1 MGSRLRQVVQVVKEG
16 ALALVIVQG
25 RDTLNKMT
33 ENDRDY
39 YLSQP
44 SKNGSIASSKNE
56 KCYIARLG
64 VIRIV

>member
-25 RDTLNKMT
+25 RDTSNKMT

-44 SKNGSIASSKNE
+44 SKNGSIVLKMKNGTSHDL
-56 KCYIARLG
+56 A
-64 VIRIV
+64 